1 MTQNDAP
8 SARGPLNT
16 QSWDAQSLDALTTA
30 ATTRETVDPNVNPF
44 GRNGGSGDSGD
55 SGDRE
60 RPSRGKSAWRFIRD
74 ILLILLAAI
83 VISFLIKT
91 FLIRSFYIPSE
102 SMQDTLLV
110 NDRIIVNE
118 LEPKL
123 VPIQRG
129 DIVVFKDPGGWL
141 PPGTTSTE
149 PNGVAAFFDWALSI
163 VGLTAPDSNDHL
175 IKRVIGLPGD
185 VVACCNA
192 YGQMTVNGVPLDESK
207 YLKLP
212 AGVTKVSKDD
222 FSVTVPKDSLWVMG
236 DNRYNSADS
245 RYNRDKPGNGFVPY
259 DDVVGRAVLISWPID
274 RWTLL
279 DNYPVVFSGVESGA
293 GSGKDNTNQTPS
305 PTPTPTT
312 SGG

>member
-8 SARGPLNT
+8 SAREPL
-16 QSWDAQSLDALTTA
+16 SAQSLSALTTT
-30 ATTRETVDPNVNPF
+30 ATTPEAARA
-44 GRNGGSGDSGD
+44 DSTT
-55 SGDRE
+55 E

-123 VPIQRG
+123 VPIQHG

-141 PPGTTSTE
+141 PPGTENTE

-192 YGQMTVNGVPLDESK
+192 YGQMTVNGVPLDET

-222 FSVTVPKDSLWVMG
+222 FSVTVPKNSLWVMG

-279 DNYPVVFSGVESGA
+279 DNYPVVFSGVESGD
-293 GSGKDNTNQTPS
+293 GSGKSNTNQTPNPTDSPS
-305 PTPTPTT
+305 PTP

>member
-8 SARGPLNT
+8 SAREPL
-16 QSWDAQSLDALTTA
+16 SAPSLDAQSLDTLTTT
-30 ATTRETVDPNVNPF
+30 ATTPNPF
-44 GRNGGSGDSGD
+44 RPRGDRSGANGGDGTDGTT
-55 SGDRE
+55 E

-102 SMQDTLLV
+102 SMQDTLQV

-123 VPIQRG
+123 VPVQRG

-149 PNGVAAFFDWALSI
+149 PNPVAAFFDWALSI

-192 YGQMTVNGVPLDESK
+192 YGQMTVNGVPLDET

-222 FSVTVPKDSLWVMG
+222 FSVTVPKNSLWVMG

-279 DNYPVVFSGVESGA
+279 DNYPVVFSGVESGD
-293 GSGKDNTNQTPS
+293 GSGKSNTNQTPNPTDSPS
-305 PTPTPTT
+305 PTK

>member
-1 MTQNDAP
+1 MTENDAP
-8 SARGPLNT
+8 SARGPLST
-16 QSWDAQSLDALTTA
+16 RSLDAQSLDALNTTA
-30 ATTRETVDPNVNPF
+30 TTSESLRSRSNASAS
-44 GRNGGSGDSGD
+44 NGADDGDGTAD
-55 SGDRE
+55 
-60 RPSRGKSAWRFIRD
+60 RPSRGKSVWRFIRD

-102 SMQDTLLV
+102 SMQDTLQV

-123 VPIQRG
+123 VPIQHG

-141 PPGTTSTE
+141 PPGTSTTE
-149 PNGVAAFFDWALSI
+149 PNGVVAFFDWALSI

-192 YGQMTVNGVPLDESK
+192 YGQMTVNGVPLDETK

-279 DNYPVVFSGVESGA
+279 DDYPVVFSGVESGD
-293 GSGKDNTNQTPS
+293 GSGKNNTDQTPS
-305 PTPTPTT
+305 PTPSPTT

>member
-8 SARGPLNT
+8 SAHGPLST
-16 QSWDAQSLDALTTA
+16 RSMDAPSLDALNTTA
-30 ATTRETVDPNVNPF
+30 TTPESSRPWGNASGSTGADD
-44 GRNGGSGDSGD
+44 GGGTD
-55 SGDRE
+55 E
-60 RPSRGKSAWRFIRD
+60 RPSRGKSVWRFIRD

-102 SMQDTLLV
+102 SMEDTLLV

-141 PPGTTSTE
+141 PPGTQTTE
-149 PNGVAAFFDWALSI
+149 PNAVAAFFDWALSI

-185 VVACCNA
+185 VVACCNS
-192 YGQMTVNGVPLDESK
+192 YGQMTVNGVPLDESQ

-222 FSVTVPKDSLWVMG
+222 FSVTVPKNSLWVMG

-279 DNYPVVFSGVESGA
+279 DNYPVVFSGIESGG
-293 GSGKDNTNQTPS
+293 GSGKNNTDQTPS
-305 PTPTPTT
+305 PTSSPTT